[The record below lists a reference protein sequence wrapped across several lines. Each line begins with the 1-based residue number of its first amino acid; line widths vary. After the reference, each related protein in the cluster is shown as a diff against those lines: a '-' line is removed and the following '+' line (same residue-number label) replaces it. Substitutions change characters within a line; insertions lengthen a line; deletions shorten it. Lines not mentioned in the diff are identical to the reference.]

1 MNSPAV
7 ATDVKHSPASTHT
20 PPLSMVISPLI
31 FNSFATERVK
41 RDQRKAELCDG
52 QMPTGRTSAN
62 KPGLMNVYKCQ
73 PQHAAD
79 YSWRIIEGY
88 PQRLHIHPMT
98 ERV

>member
-31 FNSFATERVK
+31 FNSFATERIK

-52 QMPTGRTSAN
+52 QMPTREDLGEQTRIDERLQMSA
-62 KPGLMNVYKCQ
+62 
-73 PQHAAD
+73 AATLP
-79 YSWRIIEGY
+79 IIRGE
-88 PQRLHIHPMT
+88 
-98 ERV
+98 